1 MNFLSILL
9 GFAILTC
16 WCDEAA
22 AWARKGHEVVAQI
35 AESLL
40 TPATQSK
47 IRKLLSE
54 VGDTNLVSVSCWAD
68 ELVWAAR
75 DEGPL
80 RDNKEARE
88 FNTNFPNNRRW
99 HFINLPLG
107 TMSYQE
113 VSKFT
118 SPDDIVQ
125 AISRCIRILEAPTVE
140 PGEFSKVEALRL
152 LVHFV
157 ADLHQPLHCGTGYY
171 SFDEAGTAELISFPA
186 QAFGK
191 ANDRGGNLL
200 FYGAMPTEQLHA
212 LWDDVIVE
220 NIDNSADYQV
230 LADFLTRHYLP
241 AEMTKT
247 PGDYHRWAEIWA
259 ADSVRIAALAYL
271 GISLGKAQ
279 FDPDGN
285 LTRIEIKLPANYLKA
300 NVAYAA
306 EQLAIAGA
314 RLAQLLENITWRG
327 LAEPKG

>member
-1 MNFLSILL
+1 
-9 GFAILTC
+9 
-16 WCDEAA
+16 
-22 AWARKGHEVVAQI
+22 VVAQI

-40 TPATQSK
+40 TPETQSK

-54 VGDTNLVSVSCWAD
+54 VGHRNLVSVSCWAD

-80 RDNKEARE
+80 RGNNEARD
-88 FNTNFPNNRRW
+88 FNVNFSNNRRW
-99 HFINLPLG
+99 HFVNLPLG
-107 TMSYQE
+107 TMSYEE
-113 VSKFT
+113 VPKFT
-118 SPDDIVQ
+118 SPDDIVH
-125 AISRCIRILEAPTVE
+125 AISRCIRILEAPAVE
-140 PGEFSKVEALRL
+140 PGEFTKLQALRL

-171 SFDEAGTAELISFPA
+171 TFEEAGIAELISFPA

-220 NIDNSADYQV
+220 KIDNSADYQV
-230 LADFLTRHYLP
+230 LADFLRDNYLT
-241 AEMTKT
+241 AQITKT
-247 PGDYHRWAEIWA
+247 PGDYHRWAEIWTI
-259 ADSVRIAALAYL
+259 DSVRVAALAYL
-271 GISLGKAQ
+271 GISLGKAE
-279 FDPDGN
+279 FDPDGD

-314 RLAQLLENITWRG
+314 RLAQLLENINWRG
-327 LAEPKG
+327 LAEP